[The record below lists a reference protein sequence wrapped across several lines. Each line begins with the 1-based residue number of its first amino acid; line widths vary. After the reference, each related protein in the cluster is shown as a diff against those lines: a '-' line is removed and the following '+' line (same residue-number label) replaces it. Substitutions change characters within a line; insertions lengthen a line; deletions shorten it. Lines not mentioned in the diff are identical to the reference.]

1 MHNAKKNLQPLYSLP
16 KVLLPKMP
24 KKKGQW
30 RTANL
35 GAYARKKSKYN
46 DLNHLDP
53 SDENSTVCH
62 KSSLVKDD

>member
-1 MHNAKKNLQPLYSLP
+1 MPKKIHFLQPLYSLP

-35 GAYARKKSKYN
+35 GAYSRKKPKYN
-46 DLNHLDP
+46 DLDHL
-53 SDENSTVCH
+53 DENSTVCH
-62 KSSLVKDD
+62 KSSLVKND